1 MKGMAMRKYFY
12 ALIALLT
19 LASVAFATD
28 SQIWGEMR
36 IQNILG
42 YGQEEGL
49 KLGAWFTLLQHKYF
63 AWVFLGVLI
72 GVPSVFFLHYKIIG
86 QKVFPHSHNKHYA
99 FNLFHRAIHQIAA
112 VSFLVIIPTGFVIVF
127 GDFFGG
133 GAFVRVCKNLLVIF
147 TIPFA
152 IVILPMALMW
162 IKEAIFNLE
171 DIKWFMILGGYLSK
185 EKRIINA
192 TQFNAGQKMW
202 NWVCILGGLVMI
214 FSGAMMF
221 FLDFKIEMLHNL
233 TGMSQIDM
241 LRASAIIHNVMGFI
255 LVAVFFTHIYMAAV
269 AIKGAIHSIITGYV
283 EEEEVKFLHN
293 AWYKKLKE
301 KGKF

>member
-1 MKGMAMRKYFY
+1 MRKYIY
-12 ALIALLT
+12 ALIALLGFAT
-19 LASVAFATD
+19 VAFATD

-133 GAFVRVCKNLLVIF
+133 GAFVRVCKNLHGIF

-202 NWVCILGGLVMI
+202 YWVCILGGLVMI

>member
-1 MKGMAMRKYFY
+1 MRKYFY
-12 ALIALLT
+12 ALIALLGF
-19 LASVAFATD
+19 ASVAFATD

-63 AWVFLGVLI
+63 AWIFLGVLI

-133 GAFVRVCKNLLVIF
+133 GAFVRVCKNLHGIF

-202 NWVCILGGLVMI
+202 YWVCILGGLVMI

>member
-1 MKGMAMRKYFY
+1 MRKYIY
-12 ALIALLT
+12 TLIALLGFAT
-19 LASVAFATD
+19 VAFGAAD

-42 YGQEEGL
+42 YGQEESL
-49 KLGAWFTLLQHKYF
+49 KLGAWFTLLQSKYF

-72 GVPSVFFLHYKIIG
+72 GVPTVFFLHYKIVG

-99 FNLFHRAIHQIAA
+99 FNLFHRTIHQVAA
-112 VSFLVIIPTGFVIVF
+112 VSFLVIIPTGFIIVF

-133 GAFVRVCKNLLVIF
+133 GTLVRMAKNLHGIF

-152 IVILPMALMW
+152 IVIIPMALMW

-202 NWVCILGGLVMI
+202 YWVCVLGGLVMI
-214 FSGAMMF
+214 LSGAMMF
-221 FLDFKIEMLHNL
+221 FMDFKIEMLHNL
-233 TGMSQIDM
+233 TGLSHIDM

-293 AWYKKLKE
+293 AWYRKLKE